1 MVFMASRDVYI
12 DLGANVGETI
22 SSFAEK
28 NPEAII
34 YGFEPNPKLAQHL
47 RTRFQGTRVMIFEKA
62 AWILDGIRKFYL
74 GHDLSSTLID
84 GKRSM
89 PDYPEFEISYQSHIL
104 VETIDL
110 SRWLLETF
118 TDNARITMKIDV
130 EGSEYRLLQRML
142 DTDAINLVET
152 IYCEFH
158 YDRFPDISAETH
170 ERIKSQVSQRSH
182 LKVWR

>member
-1 MVFMASRDVYI
+1 MGSREVYI

-22 SSFAEK
+22 ANFAEK
-28 NPEAII
+28 NPEALI
-34 YGFEPNPKLAQHL
+34 YGFEPNPSLAQNL
-47 RTRFQGTRVMIFEKA
+47 RARFNGDSVLIFEKA
-62 AWILDGIRKFYL
+62 AWILDGVKRFYL

-89 PDYPEFEISYQSHIL
+89 PDYPEFEISYEKYVL

-110 SRWLLETF
+110 SRWLLDTF
-118 TDNARITMKIDV
+118 TENVHITMKIDI
-130 EGSEYRLLQRML
+130 EGSEYKLLQRML
-142 DTDAINLVET
+142 DTDAIDLVKT

-158 YDRFPDISAETH
+158 YDRFPAISAETH
-170 ERIKSQVSQRSH
+170 ERIKSQVAQRSD